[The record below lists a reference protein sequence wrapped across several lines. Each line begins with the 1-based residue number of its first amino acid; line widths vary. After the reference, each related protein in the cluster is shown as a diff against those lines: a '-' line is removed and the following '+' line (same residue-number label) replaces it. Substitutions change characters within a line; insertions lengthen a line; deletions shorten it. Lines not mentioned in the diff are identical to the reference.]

1 MRLFSHAN
9 FAKLLGVVVLMS
21 VLTMAG
27 CGGGGS
33 GTGKPGSGVSLTVGS
48 KKDADGQLLGE
59 MYAQLLENAGYT
71 VNRKLGAGDTP
82 FLDSA
87 IKSGAV
93 DIYPEFTGTASST
106 YKLSV
111 SQDPKAAYN
120 TVADYYSKNLK
131 LTWLDAAYNLNDSYA
146 ICTSQENASKFNL
159 HSNADLAAQN
169 GNLKIASQ
177 DDGVQ
182 AAVDPVKQGYSVTFK
197 EVVSLAEQLSFAAVK
212 NGDVDLMV
220 CYTTDPGIVTN
231 NFVVLTDPKGVF
243 PNYNPAPVV
252 RDDLLSK
259 SPAVKDTLNPLA
271 SKLTTADQVALIKQV
286 SLDKKTVHEVAK
298 AYLQQKGLLPS

>member
-33 GTGKPGSGVSLTVGS
+33 GTGKPGSGVSVTVGS

-106 YKLSV
+106 YKLNV

-146 ICTSQENASKFNL
+146 ICTSQENATNFNL

-182 AAVDPVKQGYSVTFK
+182 AAVDPVKQGYNVTFK

-252 RDDLLSK
+252 RNDLLSK

>member
-259 SPAVKDTLNPLA
+259 SPAVKDTLKPLA
-271 SKLTTADQVALIKQV
+271 AKLTTADQVALIKKV

>member
-131 LTWLDAAYNLNDSYA
+131 LTWLDAAYSLNDSYA
-146 ICTSQENASKFNL
+146 ICTSQENATKFNL

-182 AAVDPVKQGYSVTFK
+182 AAVDPVKQGYNVTFK

-252 RDDLLSK
+252 RDDLLTK

>member
-1 MRLFSHAN
+1 LN
-9 FAKLLGVVVLMS
+9 
-21 VLTMAG
+21 
-27 CGGGGS
+27 
-33 GTGKPGSGVSLTVGS
+33 
-48 KKDADGQLLGE
+48 
-59 MYAQLLENAGYT
+59 
-71 VNRKLGAGDTP
+71 
-82 FLDSA
+82 
-87 IKSGAV
+87 
-93 DIYPEFTGTASST
+93 
-106 YKLSV
+106 V

-146 ICTSQENASKFNL
+146 ICTSQENATKFNL

-182 AAVDPVKQGYSVTFK
+182 AAVDPVKQGYNVNFK

>member
-177 DDGVQ
+177 DDGVD
-182 AAVDPVKQGYSVTFK
+182 AAVDPVKQGYGVAFK
-197 EVVSLAEQLSFAAVK
+197 EVVIAGEQLSFAAVK

-220 CYTTDPGIVTN
+220 CYTSDPGIVTN

-271 SKLTTADQVALIKQV
+271 SKLTTADQVALIKKV
-286 SLDKKTVHEVAK
+286 ADGKTVHEVAQQ
-298 AYLQQKGLLPS
+298 YLKDKGLLPA

>member
-146 ICTSQENASKFNL
+146 ICTSQENATKFNL

-182 AAVDPVKQGYSVTFK
+182 AAVDPVKQGYNVTFK

-252 RDDLLSK
+252 RDDLLTK

>member
-182 AAVDPVKQGYSVTFK
+182 AAVDPVKQGYNVNFK

>member
-1 MRLFSHAN
+1 
-9 FAKLLGVVVLMS
+9 
-21 VLTMAG
+21 MAG

>member
-1 MRLFSHAN
+1 MRLFSHSN

-59 MYAQLLENAGYT
+59 MYALLLENAGYT

-106 YKLSV
+106 YKLNV

-146 ICTSQENASKFNL
+146 ICTSQENATKFNL
-159 HSNADLAAQN
+159 KSNADLAAQN

-177 DDGVQ
+177 DDGVT

>member
-1 MRLFSHAN
+1 MRLFSHSN

-106 YKLSV
+106 YKLNV

-146 ICTSQENASKFNL
+146 ICTSQDNASKLNL
-159 HSNADLAAQN
+159 HSNADLDAQN

-182 AAVDPVKQGYSVTFK
+182 AAVDPVKQGYNVTFK

-271 SKLTTADQVALIKQV
+271 SKLTTADQVALIKQG

>member
-59 MYAQLLENAGYT
+59 MYALLLENAGYT
-71 VNRKLGAGDTP
+71 VNRKLGVGDTP

-177 DDGVQ
+177 DDGVT

-231 NFVVLTDPKGVF
+231 NFVVLTDPMGVF